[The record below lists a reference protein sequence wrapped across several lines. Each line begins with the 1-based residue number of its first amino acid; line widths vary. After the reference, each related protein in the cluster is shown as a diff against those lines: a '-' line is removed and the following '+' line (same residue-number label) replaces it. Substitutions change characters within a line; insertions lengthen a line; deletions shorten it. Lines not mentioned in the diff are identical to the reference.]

1 MTLTWRN
8 AIGDMHDERH
18 NQRSRRKIWH
28 QLLAEDCNI
37 NPRSFKVTNIKVV
50 EPGLARI
57 EVDGRPKAIKS
68 LLETWDEN
76 HWVNLDWERMLVK
89 TALSI
94 L

>member
-1 MTLTWRN
+1 MILAWRN
-8 AIGDMHDERH
+8 AISDMHNECPD
-18 NQRSRRKIWH
+18 QKSRRKIWH

-37 NPRSFKVTNIKVV
+37 NPRSFKVISVKVV
-50 EPGLARI
+50 DHDMARI
-57 EVDGRPKAIKS
+57 EVDGRSKAIKS

-76 HWVNLDWERMLVK
+76 HWVNLDWERMHVK